1 MAFVRVVSFDGV
13 SAERM
18 ADLARNVNE
27 GERPDELPATEML
40 LLHDS
45 ESERALALVFFDSED
60 DYQKG
65 HATLDAMPTDDT
77 PGKRTSVAKYEVAA
91 RVTG

>member
-18 ADLARNVNE
+18 AELASNVNE
-27 GERPDELPATEML
+27 GERPDDLPATEMI
-40 LLHDS
+40 LLHDPDS
-45 ESERALALVFFDSED
+45 EQALALVFFETED

-65 HATLDAMPTDDT
+65 HATLDAMPAGDT
-77 PGKRTSVAKYEVAA
+77 PGSRTSVAKYQVAA

>member
-1 MAFVRVVSFDGV
+1 MAYVRVVSFDGV

-18 ADLARNVNE
+18 AELAKNVNE
-27 GERPDELPATEML
+27 GERPEELPATEMI
-40 LLHDS
+40 LLHDPDS
-45 ESERALALVFFDSED
+45 EQALALVFFETED

-65 HATLDAMPTDDT
+65 HAALEAMPADDT
-77 PGKRTSVAKYEVAA
+77 PGKRTSVAKYQVAT